1 MHPFLRSG
9 KQFLL
14 MGLLWSPIALVVGI
28 FHASLTASPVRTS
41 LVLVFPPMVILLFV
55 CLSIWYVCKISRP
68 DKKHLVRFLLTHVAS
83 LILVNVFFVLV
94 ALFYS
99 QFLDALS
106 RSKEWTV
113 LFTQSVPLFLGVGVS
128 LYLISALVYYLVL
141 VDERLRQAE
150 HEALQQQVLS
160 GQAELKALKI
170 TIHPH
175 FLFNSLNI
183 LGPLIDKSPA
193 DARQFISH
201 LADFL
206 LYSLHY
212 GKQPLVTVKE
222 EVEHVGH
229 YLGVEG
235 FRLGERLKL
244 SVDIDPASLPFSLQ
258 PFTLLPLVENAV
270 KHGIG
275 QCATG
280 GTLSLVIKRLAGSL
294 LVEVKNPVDPQA
306 SPLRGEGHG
315 LENLRQRLALQY
327 GPGARLAAHKDNTGF
342 TVRLSIPGKQGDNR

>member
-9 KQFLL
+9 KQFAL
-14 MGLLWSPIALVVGI
+14 MGLLWGPIALVVAI
-28 FHASLTASPVRTS
+28 FHAGLTASPVRTS
-41 LVLVFPPMVILLFV
+41 LVLVFPPMVILFFV
-55 CLSIWYVCKISRP
+55 CLSIWYVCKIARP
-68 DKKHLVRFLLTHVAS
+68 EKKRLLRFLLTHLAA
-83 LILVNVFFVLV
+83 LILVDVFFVLV

-99 QFLDALS
+99 QFLDAVS
-106 RSKEWTV
+106 GSKEWTA
-113 LFTQSVPLFLGVGVS
+113 LFAQSLPLFLGVGVS

-141 VDERLRQAE
+141 AGERLRQVE
-150 HEALQQQVLS
+150 HEAMQHQVLS
-160 GQAELKALKI
+160 GQAELKALKT

-206 LYSLHY
+206 LYSLRY

-229 YLGVEG
+229 YLGVES
-235 FRLGERLKL
+235 FRLGERFKL
-244 SVDIDPASLPFSLQ
+244 SFDIDPASLPLFLP

-275 QCATG
+275 QCASG
-280 GTLSLVIKRLAGSL
+280 GTLTLISKQDTGFL
-294 LVEVKNPVDPQA
+294 LIEVNNPVDPQA
-306 SPLRGEGHG
+306 SRLRGEGHG
-315 LENLRQRLALQY
+315 LENLRQRLALHY
-327 GPGARLAAHKDNTGF
+327 GPAARLDTHKDNTGF
-342 TVRLSIPGKQGDNR
+342 TVRLSVPGKKGDDR